1 LEEKKEEVAQDD
13 KQFLCEVAEFFKV
26 FGDANR
32 LLLLQILMTQE
43 KNVGE
48 LAERMDMSPS
58 AVSHQ
63 LRILRQSG
71 LVKYRKEGKTVYY
84 SLDDHHVTNI
94 LEQGFVHMQHKKGEW
109 Q

>member
-1 LEEKKEEVAQDD
+1 MKKENGIVCEED
-13 KQFLCEVAEFFKV
+13 KDFLCEASEFFKV

-32 LLLLQILMTQE
+32 LLLLQILLTQE

-48 LAERMDMSPS
+48 LAESMEMSPS

-63 LRILRQSG
+63 LRLLRQSG

-94 LEQGFVHMQHKKGEW
+94 LEQGFLHLKHKKGE
-109 Q
+109 QE